1 MSGANGYQ
9 NAVETQDLSR
19 HFGSFKAVEQVSFY
33 IPRGEI
39 FGLLGP
45 NGAGKTTTIRM
56 LCGLLLPSSGRA
68 SVVGFDVARQP
79 EEIKRRIGY
88 MSQKFS
94 LYNDLT
100 PLENLRFYA
109 SVYQVPRGE
118 REGRVREL
126 LGMAGLEEHARQLTR
141 DLSGAWRQRLALA
154 CAIVHRPPMLF
165 LDEATAGVDPVARRE
180 FWDLIYSMAAQG
192 TSVLATTHYM
202 DEADYCNTIGM
213 MYRGELIAVASP
225 DTLKENMPGRL
236 VQIDCDR
243 PAEAE
248 RVLDSLPEVIDS
260 ALHGVLVHATLR
272 ETGLEADVEQALSQ
286 AGITV
291 RSIEPAQPSLE
302 DVFITM
308 VAQRRAEVESARAPE
323 ETGD

>member
-1 MSGANGYQ
+1 MNDFQ
-9 NAVETQDLSR
+9 NAVETAGLTK
-19 HFGSFKAVEQVSFY
+19 HFGKFTAVSEVNFY
-33 IPRGEI
+33 IPKGEI

-56 LCGLLLPSSGRA
+56 LCGLMKPTSGRA
-68 SVVGFDVARQP
+68 TVLGYDIAHQA

-100 PLENLRFYA
+100 ARENIDFYA
-109 SVYQVPRGE
+109 TVYRVPRGE
-118 REGRVREL
+118 RAKRVQEL
-126 LGMAGLEEHARQLTR
+126 LEMSGLKDHARQRTS

-154 CAIVHRPPMLF
+154 CAIVHNPPMLF
-165 LDEATAGVDPVARRE
+165 LDEATAGVDPVSRRE

-202 DEADYCNTIGM
+202 DEAEYCNTIGM

-225 DTLKENMPGRL
+225 DTLKESAPGKL
-236 VQIDCDR
+236 VQIDCDDLI
-243 PAEAE
+243 AAE
-248 RVLDSLPEVIDS
+248 RVLDRLPEVVDAAVHGTVLHA
-260 ALHGVLVHATLR
+260 ALQDLEAIPQVMAALAEADILVH
-272 ETGLEADVEQALSQ
+272 
-286 AGITV
+286 GIE
-291 RSIEPAQPSLE
+291 SAQPSLE
-302 DVFITM
+302 DVFIGM
-308 VAQRRAEVESARAPE
+308 VAQRRAEVEKANKPV